1 VPSLVAAGAAVAQIY
16 ALGRL
21 LPPFRLGT
29 WKSAITGGDTTE
41 KSLSARALGSALLLD
56 LLDLVLVVRFTRR
69 AVGTY
74 STRNLH
80 VREPVEP
87 AAFIKLIYTG
97 VYTSR

>member
-1 VPSLVAAGAAVAQIY
+1 MPRLVAAGTAVAQVD
-16 ALGRL
+16 AFGRF

-29 WKSAITGGDTTE
+29 RETTVAGGNAAE
-41 KSLSARALGSALLLD
+41 KPLSARTLGSALLLD

-74 STRNLH
+74 LTRDLH
-80 VREPVEP
+80 VRGPVEP

-97 VYTSR
+97 VCTSR

>member
-1 VPSLVAAGAAVAQIY
+1 
-16 ALGRL
+16 
-21 LPPFRLGT
+21 
-29 WKSAITGGDTTE
+29 
-41 KSLSARALGSALLLD
+41 
-56 LLDLVLVVRFTRR
+56 VLVVRFTRR